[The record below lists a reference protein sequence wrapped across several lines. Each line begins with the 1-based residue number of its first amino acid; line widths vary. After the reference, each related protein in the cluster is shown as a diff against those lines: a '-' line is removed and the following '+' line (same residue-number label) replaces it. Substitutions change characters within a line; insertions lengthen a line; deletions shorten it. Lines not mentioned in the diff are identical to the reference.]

1 MKRIIILLVLAM
13 AFTGVVAQV
22 SDPVRG
28 TKARVVPE
36 NMSFSCM
43 VGETVTDT
51 IYVYNLSTSSIYPVC
66 GFNSSPGYI
75 WTEAHFGNIPPGGV
89 GKAVVTYTPESAG
102 THTASLSMNI
112 GGEFYGVDMIGVA
125 YEEPVIDEMTAT
137 PYVTITPGDG
147 GYYVEF
153 FNTEPDYDAE
163 IEYRFIAYTDGWSGE
178 WSEWMPY
185 TGSILFNQPGLYRV
199 EARAQA
205 PGKTWSNSVVCEF
218 TVTATMPCYDFE
230 ENGIFYNITSNGKV
244 CVTYENKLL
253 NSYSGKVTIPN
264 TVTHDGVTYMVT
276 AIGEDAF
283 RDCEN
288 LTAVTIGDYVTTIGQ
303 MAFMNCPNLTSIVL
317 GDYVITVEDY
327 AFNCCSNLVSVTLG
341 KGLRSLGRDVF
352 GYCHSLTDVTCKAA
366 TPPVMGAESTFDSNI
381 YQSATLHVYP
391 PVIDSYETTNYWKKF
406 TNIVGES
413 TVSPKSGDM
422 NGDGAVDIDDVTNL
436 IGNLLG
442 VN

>member
-1 MKRIIILLVLAM
+1 MKRIIILLLVAM
-13 AFTGVVAQV
+13 AFMGVVAQA
-22 SDPVRG
+22 SEPIRG

-36 NMSFSCM
+36 NMSFYCM

-51 IYVYNLSTSSIYPVC
+51 IYVYNLSSSSIYPVC

-75 WTEAHFGNIPPGGV
+75 WTDAHFGTIPPGGV

-112 GGEFYGVDMIGVA
+112 GGEFYGVDMTGEA
-125 YEEPVIDEMTAT
+125 YELPVEEMTAC
-137 PYVTITPGDG
+137 PSIAITPGNG
-147 GYYVEF
+147 GYMVEIF
-153 FNTEPDYDAE
+153 SSEPDYDAV
-163 IEYRFIAYTDGWSGE
+163 IYYRYSYDTGGWDM
-178 WSEWMPY
+178 SEWMTYSGP
-185 TGSILFNQPGLYRV
+185 IFFNQPGHYRI
-199 EARAQA
+199 EACAQA
-205 PGKTWSNSVVCEF
+205 LDKTRSDLVICEF
-218 TVTATMPCYDFE
+218 TVTENMPCYDFE

-244 CVTYENKLL
+244 CVTYENNSL

-288 LTAVTIGDYVTTIGQ
+288 LTAVTIGDYVTTISQ

-366 TPPVMGAESTFDSNI
+366 TPPVMGVESTFDSNI

-391 PVIDSYETTNYWKKF
+391 PVIDSYKTTNYWRKF
-406 TNIVGES
+406 TYIVGED
-413 TVSPKSGDM
+413 TVNPLPSDV
-422 NGDGAVDIDDVTNL
+422 NGDGGVDIDDVSSL

-442 VN
+442 GN

>member
-1 MKRIIILLVLAM
+1 MKRIIILLLVAM
-13 AFTGVVAQV
+13 AFTGVVAQA
-22 SDPVRG
+22 SEPIRG

-36 NMSFSCM
+36 NMSFYCM

-51 IYVYNLSTSSIYPVC
+51 IYVYNLSSSSIYPVC

-75 WTEAHFGNIPPGGV
+75 WTEADFGAIPPGGV

-112 GGEFYGVDMIGVA
+112 GGEFYGVDMIGEA
-125 YEEPVIDEMTAT
+125 YEMPVEEMTAC
-137 PYVTITPGDG
+137 PSMTITPGNG
-147 GYYVEF
+147 GYLVEIF
-153 FNTEPDYDAE
+153 SSEPDYDAD
-163 IEYRFIAYTDGWSGE
+163 IYYRFIAYSGGWPGE
-178 WSEWMPY
+178 MSEWMEYSGP
-185 TGSILFNQPGLYRV
+185 IFFNQPGNYRV
-199 EARAQA
+199 EGRAQV
-205 PGKTWSNSVVCEF
+205 PGKTLSNSVMCEF
-218 TVTATMPCYDFE
+218 TVTENMPCYDFE

-244 CVTYENKLL
+244 CVTYENNSL

-288 LTAVTIGDYVTTIGQ
+288 LTAVAIGDYVTTISQ
-303 MAFMNCPNLTSIVL
+303 MAFMNCPSLTSIVL

-366 TPPVMGAESTFDSNI
+366 TPPVMDVESTFDSNI

-391 PVIDSYETTNYWKKF
+391 PVIDSYKTTNYWRKF
-406 TNIVGES
+406 TNIVGED
-413 TVSPKSGDM
+413 TVNPLPSDV
-422 NGDGAVDIDDVTNL
+422 NGDGGVDIDDVSSL

-442 VN
+442 GN

>member
-13 AFTGVVAQV
+13 AFMGVVAQA
-22 SDPVRG
+22 SEPIRG

-36 NMSFSCM
+36 NMSFYCM

-51 IYVYNLSTSSIYPVC
+51 IYVYNLSSSNIYPVC

-75 WTEAHFGNIPPGGV
+75 WTDAHFGTIPPGGV

-112 GGEFYGVDMIGVA
+112 GGEFYGVDMTGEA
-125 YEEPVIDEMTAT
+125 YEDPVIEMTAT
-137 PYVTITPGDG
+137 PYITSTVIKG
-147 GYYVEF
+147 GYLVEIF
-153 FNTEPDYDAE
+153 STEPDDNVVFYYRISYDNMG
-163 IEYRFIAYTDGWSGE
+163 DMSGE
-178 WSEWMPY
+178 WSEWMEY
-185 TGSILFNQPGLYRV
+185 TEPIFFNELGHYMV
-199 EARAQA
+199 EAYAIT
-205 PGKTWSNSVVCEF
+205 PGKTESNSVMYDFMLTEPI
-218 TVTATMPCYDFE
+218 PCYDFE

-244 CVTYENKLL
+244 CVTYENNSL

-288 LTAVTIGDYVTTIGQ
+288 LTAVTIGDYVTTISQ
-303 MAFMNCPNLTSIVL
+303 MAFMNCPSLTSIVL

-366 TPPVMGAESTFDSNI
+366 TPPVMGVESTFDSNI

-391 PVIDSYETTNYWKKF
+391 PVIDSYKTTNYWRKF
-406 TNIVGES
+406 TYIVGED
-413 TVSPKSGDM
+413 TVNPLPSDV
-422 NGDGAVDIDDVTNL
+422 NGDGGVDIDDVSSL

-442 VN
+442 GN

>member
-13 AFTGVVAQV
+13 AFMGVVAQA
-22 SDPVRG
+22 SEPIRG

-36 NMSFSCM
+36 NMSFYCM

-51 IYVYNLSTSSIYPVC
+51 IYVYNLSSSTIDPVC

-75 WTEAHFGNIPPGGV
+75 WTEADFGAIPPGGV

-112 GGEFYGVDMIGVA
+112 GGEFYGVDMIGEA
-125 YEEPVIDEMTAT
+125 YEDPVIEMTAC
-137 PYVTITPGDG
+137 PYITSTVIKG
-147 GYYVEF
+147 GYLVEIF
-153 FNTEPDYDAE
+153 STEPDDNVVFYYRISYD
-163 IEYRFIAYTDGWSGE
+163 YMGDMSGE
-178 WSEWMPY
+178 WSEWMEY
-185 TGSILFNQPGLYRV
+185 TEPIFFNELGHYMV
-199 EARAQA
+199 EAYAIT
-205 PGKTWSNSVVCEF
+205 PGKTESNSVMYDFILTEPI
-218 TVTATMPCYDFE
+218 PCYDFE

-244 CVTYENKLL
+244 CVTYENYLL

-283 RDCEN
+283 CDCEN
-288 LTAVTIGDYVTTIGQ
+288 LTEVTIGDYVTTIGRQ
-303 MAFMNCPNLTSIVL
+303 AFFNCPNLTSIVL
-317 GDYVITVEDY
+317 GDYVITVADY
-327 AFNCCSNLVSVTLG
+327 AFNCCSNLVSATLG

-352 GYCHSLTDVTCKAA
+352 GYCHSLADVTCKAA
-366 TPPVMGAESTFDSNI
+366 TPPAMGVESTFDSNI

-391 PVIDSYETTNYWKKF
+391 PMIDSYKTTNYWRKF
-406 TNIVGES
+406 TNIVGED
-413 TVSPKSGDM
+413 TVNPLPSDVNS
-422 NGDGAVDIDDVTNL
+422 DGGVDIDDVSSL

-442 VN
+442 GN